1 MLSILLLVS
10 KTLAAYHTDETRRCQ
25 RQLVTVVINIIDEN
39 DGVFKA
45 ICLSSLIIAEDGT
58 ADEQSRVIIA
68 SF

>member
-1 MLSILLLVS
+1 
-10 KTLAAYHTDETRRCQ
+10 
-25 RQLVTVVINIIDEN
+25 VTVVINIIDEN